1 MANVKKSLHAQRRA
15 KAGNVAGLRSQPTVV
30 SEKPVNGRQFRG
42 ISYKR
47 SEGVQRFVRQ
57 IRDATPMQL
66 VEVERSGVSG
76 VLLKDMARE
85 INIPVLRLYDI
96 VGVPKA
102 TAEKK
107 AAENGV
113 IAGAGGQAAIG
124 MARLLGIAQALVDN
138 STAAQARGFDAG
150 QWLGRWIELPQ
161 PALGGRKPADLLD
174 TPTGVNVVARVL
186 GAIESGAFV

>member
-1 MANVKKSLHAQRRA
+1 MTNAKKSAHVQRRA
-15 KAGNVAGLRSQPTVV
+15 KAASPSSTSRRPKVV
-30 SEKPVNGRQFRG
+30 SQKSVNGRELQS
-42 ISYKR
+42 ISSKR

-66 VEVERSGVSG
+66 VAVERAGVSG
-76 VLLKDMARE
+76 GLLKDMARE
-85 INIPVLRLYDI
+85 INIPVLRFYDI

-124 MARLLGIAQALVDN
+124 MARLLGIAQTIVDN
-138 STAAQARGFDAG
+138 STAAQARGFDAA

-174 TPTGVNVVARVL
+174 TPTGANVVARIL
-186 GAIESGAFV
+186 GAIASGAFV

>member
-1 MANVKKSLHAQRRA
+1 
-15 KAGNVAGLRSQPTVV
+15 
-30 SEKPVNGRQFRG
+30 
-42 ISYKR
+42 
-47 SEGVQRFVRQ
+47 
-57 IRDATPMQL
+57 MQL
-66 VEVERSGVSG
+66 VEVERTGVSG
-76 VLLKDMARE
+76 GLLKDMARE
-85 INIPVLRLYDI
+85 INIPVLRFYDI

-124 MARLLGIAQALVDN
+124 MARLLGIAQTIVDN
-138 STAAQARGFDAG
+138 STAAQAKGFDAA

-174 TPTGVNVVARVL
+174 TPTGANVVARIL
-186 GAIESGAFV
+186 GAIASGAFV